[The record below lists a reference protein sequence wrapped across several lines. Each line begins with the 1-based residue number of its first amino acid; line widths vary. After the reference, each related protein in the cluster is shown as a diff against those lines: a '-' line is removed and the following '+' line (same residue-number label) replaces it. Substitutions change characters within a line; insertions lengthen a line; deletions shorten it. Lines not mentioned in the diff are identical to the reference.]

1 MRYVIQ
7 NKIISFGGSST
18 VRDEFENDLYK
29 VKGRFLSFTRF
40 KTICTMDGEPL
51 YKVRNKFIS
60 LFLPKVYVMDAEG
73 NRLLTIKK
81 KSFFSFRQ
89 DFEIV
94 PEPGMDYDLEI
105 QGDILAWD
113 FDVYNHGE
121 RVAYIRRNFSL
132 LRDSFSLEVDD
143 DADAPFYIAL
153 VIALDN
159 YYDKL
164 RDDRN

>member
-18 VRDEFENDLYK
+18 VRDEFENDLYQ
-29 VKGRFLSFTRF
+29 VKGRFLSFTRH
-40 KTICTMDGEPL
+40 KTICTMDGEAL

-60 LFLPKVYVMDAEG
+60 FFLPKVYVMDADG

-81 KSFFSFRQ
+81 KSLFSFRQ

-94 PEPGMDYDLEI
+94 PEPGVDLNLEI
-105 QGDILAWD
+105 QGDTLAWD
-113 FDVYNHGE
+113 FDIYDNGQ

-143 DADAPFYIAL
+143 DSKAPFYIAL